1 MVVLT
6 TYPGEAAAASNST
19 AATLEVSKTAS
30 GVEIIV
36 AARRAAQSGPG
47 KLSIDALL
55 FRD

>member
-6 TYPGEAAAASNST
+6 TYPGEAAAAGNST

-36 AARRAAQSGPG
+36 AARRAAQSQQ
-47 KLSIDALL
+47 S
-55 FRD
+55 